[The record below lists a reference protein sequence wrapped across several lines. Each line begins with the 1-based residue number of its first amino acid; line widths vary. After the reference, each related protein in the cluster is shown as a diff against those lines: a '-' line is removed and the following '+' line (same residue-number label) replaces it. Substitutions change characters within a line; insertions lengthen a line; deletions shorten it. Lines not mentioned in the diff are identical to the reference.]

1 LVLRFKKVLRFKVLK
16 TITKSEKK
24 ARKIQNDRFSRYFGL
39 QKIQSIPQFD
49 VLAKER
55 INHELLT
62 SS

>member
-39 QKIQSIPQFD
+39 QKVQISIPQFD
-49 VLAKER
+49 VFAKEKD
-55 INHELLT
+55 E
-62 SS
+62 S